1 MIRVLICD
9 DQEIVCEG
17 LQHILGADAEI
28 KVVGVTHNGV
38 EALEKIEGVETD
50 LVLMDLK
57 MPVMNGVIATRKIIE
72 KHPEVK
78 VLILTTFTDD
88 EWLFEAIRSGAAGY
102 LLKDRPR
109 NELIKA
115 IKGTFNEESYIDPS
129 VAGKLLTSVAQS
141 IPQRPSNIVAD
152 LSEREKE
159 VLKLLAT
166 GLSNAEI
173 AKQLFLSEGT
183 VRNYTSAIFSKLKVS
198 DRTQAV
204 VLAIKSG
211 LVDLNG
217 S

>member
-1 MIRVLICD
+1 MIKVLICD

-17 LQHILGADAEI
+17 LQRILEADAEI

-38 EALEKIEGVETD
+38 EALEKLESIDVD

-57 MPVMNGVIATRKIIE
+57 MPIMNGVIATRKIIE
-72 KHPEVK
+72 KHPNTR
-78 VLILTTFTDD
+78 VLILTTFNDD
-88 EWLFEAIRSGAAGY
+88 EWVFEAIRSGASGY

-115 IKGTFNEESYIDPS
+115 IKGTVNGESYVDPA
-129 VAGKLLTSVAQS
+129 VAGKLLSNVAQS
-141 IPQRPSNIVAD
+141 IPQRPANVIVD

-159 VLKLLAT
+159 VLQLLAT
-166 GLSNAEI
+166 GLSNADI
-173 AKQLFLSEGT
+173 AKQLYLSEGT

-204 VLAIKSG
+204 VVAIKSG
-211 LVDLNG
+211 LVEING